1 MIQVEGK
8 NFAESLSSWQ
18 QRSTKMKPLIVKFLL
33 VYLAFFGLSGGEGVA
48 QTVIRVGYSGG
59 EITSTQHRVYAKAN
73 VWEKRGL
80 DVRPVYFTSGSI
92 MAQAMLTGEILI
104 ADSDVPGILTLG
116 VSGVMDVK
124 VIAVTINRIPQI
136 FAARNNIQKPQDLR
150 GKRIGISRF
159 GSASDITTRMV
170 LRYWQIDPEKDV
182 QIIQSGNGPVRLAA
196 MAAGHLDGGIL
207 GLESQQQILALGCC
221 KVLASLLD
229 LPMDYARFG
238 IVVPVSVLK
247 TRRDVLQKFLEGL
260 VEGIHAFKTR
270 PELAMAVIGET
281 IRDQKVAKLSYRSWA
296 DSLREYPSPD
306 PVGMQAALDSLVAIT
321 SKARGTAAKDF
332 MDSTLLEEI
341 KSTGYID
348 RLYNRY

>member
-1 MIQVEGK
+1 MIQVEGM

-18 QRSTKMKPLIVKFLL
+18 RPTKMKPLIGKFLL

-59 EITSTQHRVYAKAN
+59 EITSTQHRVYAKAH

-150 GKRIGISRF
+150 GKRVGQPLWL
-159 GSASDITTRMV
+159 GVGYYHPTA
-170 LRYWQIDPEKDV
+170 
-182 QIIQSGNGPVRLAA
+182 LA
-196 MAAGHLDGGIL
+196 
-207 GLESQQQILALGCC
+207 
-221 KVLASLLD
+221 VLA
-229 LPMDYARFG
+229 
-238 IVVPVSVLK
+238 
-247 TRRDVLQKFLEGL
+247 
-260 VEGIHAFKTR
+260 
-270 PELAMAVIGET
+270 
-281 IRDQKVAKLSYRSWA
+281 IRSGKRCPT
-296 DSLREYPSPD
+296 YP
-306 PVGMQAALDSLVAIT
+306 I
-321 SKARGTAAKDF
+321 R
-332 MDSTLLEEI
+332 
-341 KSTGYID
+341 
-348 RLYNRY
+348 

>member
-1 MIQVEGK
+1 
-8 NFAESLSSWQ
+8 
-18 QRSTKMKPLIVKFLL
+18 
-33 VYLAFFGLSGGEGVA
+33 
-48 QTVIRVGYSGG
+48 
-59 EITSTQHRVYAKAN
+59 
-73 VWEKRGL
+73 
-80 DVRPVYFTSGSI
+80 
-92 MAQAMLTGEILI
+92 
-104 ADSDVPGILTLG
+104 
-116 VSGVMDVK
+116 
-124 VIAVTINRIPQI
+124 
-136 FAARNNIQKPQDLR
+136 
-150 GKRIGISRF
+150 
-159 GSASDITTRMV
+159 
-170 LRYWQIDPEKDV
+170 
-182 QIIQSGNGPVRLAA
+182 

-221 KVLASLLD
+221 KVLASLLE

-270 PELAMAVIGET
+270 PELAMAVLGET